1 MRPALQA
8 ASDCFEV
15 NGAMAVGDG
24 DSSSLSSFGH
34 LRPGVSHK
42 GVEGSR
48 FGFSAGAARLLYQAV
63 INIDLK
69 GDDRWHEVRL
79 VLVAT
84 MGETRRGSHDSTPTS
99 ERERE
104 REDQGR
110 APRRGGPGIGLGW
123 KVCVTSLGLH
133 RLCRVEPRAGVWPL
147 AVQTACTNPG
157 GFAQSKRLSLA
168 PGVSVPAV
176 NNTFKSNQIRM
187 RATAKP

>member
-15 NGAMAVGDG
+15 NGAMAAGGG

-69 GDDRWHEVRL
+69 GDDRWHEVQL
-79 VLVAT
+79 VLLAT
-84 MGETRRGSHDSTPTS
+84 MCETRRGSHRS
-99 ERERE
+99 
-104 REDQGR
+104 
-110 APRRGGPGIGLGW
+110 RR
-123 KVCVTSLGLH
+123 
-133 RLCRVEPRAGVWPL
+133 
-147 AVQTACTNPG
+147 N
-157 GFAQSKRLSLA
+157 
-168 PGVSVPAV
+168 
-176 NNTFKSNQIRM
+176 
-187 RATAKP
+187 

>member
-15 NGAMAVGDG
+15 NGAMAAGDG

-63 INIDLK
+63 INIGLN
-69 GDDRWHEVRL
+69 GDDRWHEERL

-84 MGETRRGSHDSTPTS
+84 MGETRRGSHRS
-99 ERERE
+99 
-104 REDQGR
+104 
-110 APRRGGPGIGLGW
+110 RR
-123 KVCVTSLGLH
+123 
-133 RLCRVEPRAGVWPL
+133 
-147 AVQTACTNPG
+147 N
-157 GFAQSKRLSLA
+157 
-168 PGVSVPAV
+168 
-176 NNTFKSNQIRM
+176 
-187 RATAKP
+187 